1 MKRLTFT
8 LMVALIAFSAMAQT
22 PDLMSYQAVVRDASN
37 MLVTNQ
43 NVGVQVSILESSASG
58 TAVYVETHSVTT
70 NANGLATLQI
80 GGGVVVSGLFED
92 IEWSGDDH
100 FLKVETDPMGGTN
113 YTISGTSQLLSV
125 PYALSART
133 VEELPRPI
141 YTSFGSL
148 NITSYNLTSTMTAVG
163 GAYSFT
169 KESDDTVLEII
180 MNSRVRSGVFA
191 GASGVRL
198 ELRVDGTA
206 GDFGNDGSIRVSD
219 TQEFMSLLSVF
230 ENLPA
235 GNHTVQVYAQ
245 TNTGTS
251 TGFSF
256 DPGGWGGKIIVK
268 ETH

>member
-43 NVGVQVSILESSASG
+43 NVGIQASILESSASG
-58 TAVYVETHSVTT
+58 TAVYVETHNITT

-100 FLKVETDPMGGTN
+100 FLKVQTDPMGGTN
-113 YTISGTSQLLSV
+113 YTITGTSQLLSV

-133 VEELPRPI
+133 VEELPRPV

-148 NITSYNLTSTMTAVG
+148 NNTSYTLTTTMTGVG
-163 GAYSFT
+163 VAFSLT
-169 KESDDTVLEII
+169 KESDNTVLEIT
-180 MNSRVRSGVFA
+180 MNSRINSGVFA
-191 GASGVRL
+191 GASGIRL
-198 ELRVDGTA
+198 QLRVDGVV
-206 GDFGNDGSIRVSD
+206 GDFATDGSIRASD
-219 TQEFMSLLSVF
+219 TQEFISMFSVF

-235 GNHTVQVYAQ
+235 GSYTVQVYAQ
-245 TNTGTS
+245 TNSGTS

-256 DPGGWGGKIIVK
+256 DPGGWGGRIIVK